1 MLTSNLVYL
10 RKSKDLTQAQIA
22 EFIGITGNTRW
33 SDYER
38 GKSTPPIEILVK
50 ISEKFK
56 ISIDDLIKIDI
67 SKATFFENEFI
78 EEIKSERN
86 LISNRIGN
94 LIDKAKQSV
103 NFSGNSDQLALLD
116 SNMVQIPITDIS
128 VAAGTGVFNSDY
140 MENVAHFSFPNHLLK
155 RGATYLSVRIR
166 GASMAPTLQDGG
178 YMAIRLIE
186 RTEWAN
192 IADERVF
199 VVCDTEGK
207 SYLKRIKN
215 RFKKGFIVLMS
226 DSPDKAS
233 YPNFNLQADEIQSIW
248 EAEFYIS
255 AKMPNI
261 HSQYYSRLAQL
272 EDKVDDLLKL
282 LPKIEQ

>member
-1 MLTSNLVYL
+1 MIDKNLTYL
-10 RKSKDLTQAQIA
+10 RKSLGLKQSEMLDN
-22 EFIGITGNTRW
+22 IGIRSSKW

-38 GKSTPPIEILVK
+38 GKATPPIELLVK
-50 ISEKFK
+50 ISDFFRVELRSLVTTDLEEGNLNK
-56 ISIDDLIKIDI
+56 IK
-67 SKATFFENEFI
+67 ENEFLP
-78 EEIKSERN
+78 KKGN
-86 LISNRIGN
+86 LIGNLKGN
-94 LIDKAKQSV
+94 LIDNEKQSV
-103 NFSGNSDQLALLD
+103 QVLQQVED
-116 SNMVQIPITDIS
+116 MVQIPITDIS

>member
-1 MLTSNLVYL
+1 MHNNHLPNNLKFL
-10 RKSKDLTQAQIA
+10 RKKTGKSQADIALQVKKRGTAISSWENGLSEPSINDLLIIADYLGVNAGELIGVDIQNSTHWQNENPIKSDKKLDLTH
-22 EFIGITGNTRW
+22 
-33 SDYER
+33 DL
-38 GKSTPPIEILVK
+38 KL
-50 ISEKFK
+50 
-56 ISIDDLIKIDI
+56 DLIHQK
-67 SKATFFENEFI
+67 
-78 EEIKSERN
+78 
-86 LISNRIGN
+86 
-94 LIDKAKQSV
+94 KQSV
-103 NFSGNSDQLALLD
+103 NILEKVED
-116 SNMVQIPITDIS
+116 MVQIPITDIS